1 MKNAGITGPSS
12 YSAAMSTFGQHWLSG
27 NTKLG
32 PTKHFA
38 IALLNKTTVSQ
49 VAFAGL
55 RSTLLTQENAVQA
68 ALTNFQLARGTVLT
82 KKNELLPK
90 FGLFTSILD
99 GYYQGTHF
107 IEARPYAPSFN
118 DGKENFLRP
127 LGAMMTV
134 WLKMNEGG
142 APPGVSL
149 PVLLGDNTDQG
160 SFASAL
166 SSLCFAFGDMENK
179 EVLLQLARGERNV
192 TLRKAYEVMKFYR
205 EVAPGKYTLHPE
217 MIETMP
223 RLTPLPGHT
232 PERVNASAMFEAPN
246 ESKIVHDASTD
257 AMLSHYEL
265 RGNAGDDYSEHDA
278 MLIASHEPGEPMEF
292 LTSFALTQP
301 GAKAAFK
308 VFVVLTTGN
317 EAGSAE
323 MVVQRPVALP
333 LAA

>member
-1 MKNAGITGPSS
+1 MNTGITGPSS
-12 YSAAMSTFGQHWLSG
+12 YTAAMSAFGQHWLSG

-32 PTKHFA
+32 PTKHFS
-38 IALLNKTTVSQ
+38 IGLLDKTTVSQ
-49 VAFAGL
+49 PQFMVL
-55 RSTLLTQENAVQA
+55 RDTLQTQQNAVQA
-68 ALTNFQLARGTVLT
+68 ALTNLQLARGIVNT

-107 IEARPYAPSFN
+107 PEARPYAPSFN
-118 DGKENFLRP
+118 DGKESFLHP

-134 WLKMNEGG
+134 WGKMNEGP
-142 APPGVSL
+142 APAGVTL
-149 PVLLGDNTDQG
+149 PVVLGDNTDHG
-160 SFASAL
+160 TFSSAL
-166 SSLCFAFGDMENK
+166 ASLIFSYADMESK
-179 EVLLQLARGERNV
+179 EVLLQLARGERGV
-192 TLRKAYEVMKFYR
+192 TERKAYDVMRLYR
-205 EVAPGKYTLHPE
+205 EVAPGKYALHPE
-217 MIETMP
+217 MIETLP

-246 ESKIVHDASTD
+246 HSKIVHDASTD

-265 RGNAGDDYSEHDA
+265 RGNAGDEYNEEDA
-278 MLIASHEPGEPMEF
+278 VVIASHEPDEPMEF
-292 LTSFALTQP
+292 VTAFALTQP

-323 MVVQRPVALP
+323 MVVERP
-333 LAA
+333 LALAA